1 MSSKV
6 IIIDDEPLARSIV
19 IEYIQHFPDLVVYQV
34 CSNGYEGVK
43 AIQQYKPDLIILDIQ
58 MPKIN
63 GFEML
68 ELIENPPAVIF
79 ATAFDEY
86 AIKAFDAH
94 AIDYLLKPFN
104 QDRFEKAIKKWREQK
119 NSSAGEKQT
128 KQLLD
133 DVALTAPQNQRI
145 VIKDGS
151 KIKIIPVQDIF
162 YLEAADDFVKVFTKE
177 GYFLK
182 NKTMSHFEQVL
193 DASQFVRSHRSYIV
207 NLQQIT
213 RIGYAMVTVYGMNS
227 KVGNISYYDPNQDQ
241 TFTKPYSEETSKI
254 IDQEVRAL
262 IDTAYERTKALLT
275 EKKAQVEILA
285 ERLLEKEVLF
295 QSDVEA
301 LIGKRPYEEKKPLGE
316 DEPHHSEGGI
326 SEGVPPYDP
335 GVTQHVPV

>member
-19 IEYIQHFPDLVVYQV
+19 IEYIQHFPDLVVSQV
-34 CSNGYEGVK
+34 CSNGFEGIK

-68 ELIENPPAVIF
+68 ELIENRPAVIF

-119 NSSAGEKQT
+119 NSSSGEKQT

-133 DVALTAPQNQRI
+133 DVSLTAPQNERI

-151 KIKIIPVQDIF
+151 KIKIIPIQDVH

-193 DASQFVRSHRSYIV
+193 DPSQFVRSHRSFIV

-213 RIGYAMVTVYGMNS
+213 RI
-227 KVGNISYYDPNQDQ
+227 D
-241 TFTKPYSEETSKI
+241 
-254 IDQEVRAL
+254 
-262 IDTAYERTKALLT
+262 
-275 EKKAQVEILA
+275 
-285 ERLLEKEVLF
+285 
-295 QSDVEA
+295 
-301 LIGKRPYEEKKPLGE
+301 PYEKDNHVAILRSGAK
-316 DEPHHSEGGI
+316 
-326 SEGVPPYDP
+326 
-335 GVTQHVPV
+335 VPVSRTGYPKLKAILGL